1 MLRLKGRLEKLEKA
15 LVPSQGPR
23 QLMRVVISGM
33 CAPANLGTSRCKRTL
48 RNGTLTEIVEL
59 DGSCDDLS
67 DEQLENFIE
76 SFPIQEEAAAW

>member
-1 MLRLKGRLEKLEKA
+1 MRLKGRLDRLEKTLA
-15 LVPSQGPR
+15 PAKGPR
-23 QLMRVVISGM
+23 QRVRVVISGV
-33 CAPANLGTSRCKRTL
+33 CAPANLETSRCTRTL
-48 RNGTLTEIVEL
+48 TNGLLTEIVEF